1 MKATLHI
8 LHPFFSC
15 SETRPIVKKEGER
28 RNLNNIYNP
37 TKILRCNNGSGFFV
51 FTKAF
56 KFFASFGKKLLSI
69 VILRPS
75 FVKKL
80 LSIAIFFASI
90 GKKLLSFVILRPSF
104 GKKLLS
110 IAIFF
115 ASIGKKLLSI
125 VIFFASIGKKLLSFI
140 DYRLLIADY

>member
-1 MKATLHI
+1 MFFYFIFYVCYMKATLHI

-69 VILRPS
+69 VI
-75 FVKKL
+75 
-80 LSIAIFFASI
+80 FFASI
-90 GKKLLSFVILRPSF
+90 

-125 VIFFASIGKKLLSFI
+125 AIFFASIGKKLLSFI